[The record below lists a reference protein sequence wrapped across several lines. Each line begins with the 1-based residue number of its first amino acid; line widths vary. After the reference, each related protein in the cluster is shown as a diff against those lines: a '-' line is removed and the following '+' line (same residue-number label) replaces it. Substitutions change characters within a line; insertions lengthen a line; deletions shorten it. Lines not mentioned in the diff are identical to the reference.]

1 MGRFF
6 KTFAEKLMTVSYE
19 VFTDET
25 EAKGTQHLVVHSRSA
40 YTFYNTTSG
49 VSDYWGVLFSFIC
62 F

>member
-25 EAKGTQHLVVHSRSA
+25 EVKGTQHLVVHSRKR
-40 YTFYNTTSG
+40 
-49 VSDYWGVLFSFIC
+49 VHIL
-62 F
+62 